1 MIFSHVLSG
10 LIPDENDAGE
20 EAPAPSPQVDD
31 SDEKKRGRENSRP
44 SYRSTVVEGQSQPA
58 PGGNNGP
65 RGRSKN
71 RNRKYEEGG
80 ARPPANGTS
89 IEPAANPNAVT
100 TWKDVNS
107 FLDSVN
113 NAGFLKP
120 ILIKE
125 GFLEMESL
133 TELAMDKAE
142 FKGEMEKLGVK
153 AGMIQALY
161 ARLRPLVEKA
171 RGIEALAEGGGKTA

>member
-1 MIFSHVLSG
+1 MPG
-10 LIPDENDAGE
+10 LIPDENAPSE

-44 SYRSTVVEGQSQPA
+44 SYRSTVVEGQGQPA
-58 PGGNNGP
+58 PGGSNGP

-71 RNRKYEEGG
+71 RNRKYAEGG

-89 IEPAANPNAVT
+89 IEPAGIPNGAT

-113 NAGFLKP
+113 NAEFLKP
-120 ILIKE
+120 LLKKE

-142 FKGEMEKLGVK
+142 FKAEMEKLGVK
-153 AGMIQALY
+153 AGMIQTLY

-171 RGIEALAEGGGKTA
+171 RGAEALAEGVGKTA